1 MLLRSGGI
9 GTGQRG
15 EARLGCILWTL
26 ALALAVLIGWKM
38 IPVKLQSVQ
47 LYDYMIEQAKF
58 GASAS
63 PESIKKGILRE
74 ARRLDLPLSE
84 KKVKVQRIG
93 DRIRMKASY
102 TVPVEFPG
110 YTYEWEFNHEVDRP
124 LFIF

>member
-1 MLLRSGGI
+1 MLLRTGRAGA
-9 GTGQRG
+9 GQRG

-26 ALALAVLIGWKM
+26 ALVVALLIAWKM
-38 IPVKLQSVQ
+38 IPVKLKSVE

-63 PESIKKGILRE
+63 PEAIKKGILRE

-93 DRIRMKASY
+93 DRIRMKVSY

-110 YTYEWEFNHEVDRP
+110 YTYQWEFNHEVDRP

>member
-1 MLLRSGGI
+1 MLLRTGRI

-26 ALALAVLIGWKM
+26 ALAIALLIGWKM
-38 IPVKLQSVQ
+38 IPVKLRSVQ
-47 LYDYMIEQAKF
+47 LYDYMVEEAKF
-58 GASAS
+58 GNYSS

-74 ARRLDLPLSE
+74 ARRLDLPVSE
-84 KKVKVQRIG
+84 KKVKVERIG
-93 DRIRMKASY
+93 DRIRMKVSY